1 MAARLLGSPAFYVG
15 AAAPQE
21 TGTQECQRL
30 TRRHPDVVG
39 QGLADEGAALGLESG
54 VGRPLDATG
63 PLELFRLSMSPRN
76 RNLVPSVNTSRD
88 ARSPTYERIFRSGRA
103 GFSPRAPRRRAIRAF
118 RAASNR
124 LAITSRSSARSASS
138 TATLARS
145 NQVPPRQGLAIR
157 RGTRAGGEREERRDC
172 RHPDDETADTASRTS
187 GPTPRTE
194 TLPSAEGDIGDPPSV
209 RA

>member
-63 PLELFRLSMSPRN
+63 PLELFRVVYVTPKPELGAIGEYFERRALADVREDLPVGPGRLQSTGPQAPRHP
-76 RNLVPSVNTSRD
+76 RVQGRQQPPGDHVSLERALGLEHGD
-88 ARSPTYERIFRSGRA
+88 ARPLEPGS
-103 GFSPRAPRRRAIRAF
+103 
-118 RAASNR
+118 AASGTR
-124 LAITSRSSARSASS
+124 DT
-138 TATLARS
+138 
-145 NQVPPRQGLAIR
+145 PRDPRR
-157 RGTRAGGEREERRDC
+157 RGTRGA
-172 RHPDDETADTASRTS
+172 P
-187 GPTPRTE
+187 
-194 TLPSAEGDIGDPPSV
+194 
-209 RA
+209 